1 MVVYVTD
8 VPSISNLCAVASQAG
23 ERKFPACEA
32 TAQSKKDLMTFL
44 KITVILL
51 FIVAAIACEQTA
63 KGRKSFVIANSKSYE
78 ASLFRQNCAICH
90 GQEADGKEID
100 GRIIPSLRYG
110 EAAKKTEAEIYD
122 QIANGKLPM
131 PAFKNQLTDDEIKRM
146 VKFIRRDLQGK
157 EE

>member
-1 MVVYVTD
+1 M
-8 VPSISNLCAVASQAG
+8 
-23 ERKFPACEA
+23 K
-32 TAQSKKDLMTFL
+32 FL
-44 KITVILL
+44 KISIVLS
-51 FIVAAIACEQTA
+51 FIAAAAIACNQA
-63 KGRKSFVIANSKSYE
+63 AAPRKSFVIANSKSYE

-100 GRIIPSLRYG
+100 GKIIPPLRYG

-157 EE
+157 ED